1 MNSHTA
7 APPLTGQVAWVTGA
21 SRGLGRATA
30 LELAAAGA
38 HVVVTARSARG
49 QSTQPT
55 LPGTTIEDT
64 AEAIRSAG
72 GHATPLRC
80 DHTDPTQVEAVVQQ
94 IAREHGQLGL
104 LVNNAWGA
112 HDGWQGGE
120 GGAEVWDEPLGQL
133 RQMLLAGA
141 YSDYVTSLLVL
152 RHLMGP
158 QGRGLIVNTTW
169 HTEEPPGWLPYEVSK
184 AAKNRLVYALAH
196 NLRGKGVGVVGV
208 APGWMRT
215 EIMLQHHTEEELA
228 GQTETPHY
236 AARGI
241 VALAADPEVMRHSG
255 QVLDVGELAD
265 LYGFT
270 DLDGTRPQWYARHR
284 STRAGG

>member
-1 MNSHTA
+1 MSG
-7 APPLTGQVAWVTGA
+7 PLSGRVAWVTGA

-38 HVVVTARSARG
+38 HVIVTARSTRG
-49 QSTQPT
+49 QSTVAA
-55 LPGTTIEDT
+55 LPNTTVDDT
-64 AEAIRSAG
+64 ADAIRAAG
-72 GHATPLRC
+72 GQARPLRC
-80 DHTDPTQVEAVVQQ
+80 DHTDPAEVEAVVRQV
-94 IAREHGQLGL
+94 ADTHGRLDL

-112 HDGWQGGE
+112 HDDVQG

-133 RQMLLAGA
+133 RTMLLAGA
-141 YSDYVTSLLVL
+141 YSDYVTSLLAL

-158 QGRGLIVNTTW
+158 RGRGLIVNTTW
-169 HTEEPPGWLPYEVSK
+169 HTDEPPAWLPYEVSK
-184 AAKNRLVYALAH
+184 AAKNRLTYALGH
-196 NLRGKGVGVVGV
+196 HLRGKGVAVVGV

-215 EIMLQHHTEEELA
+215 EVMLQHHTEAELA

-241 VALAADPEVMRHSG
+241 VALATDPEVMRHTG
-255 QVLDVGELAD
+255 RVLDVGELAT

-270 DLDGTRPQWYARHR
+270 DLDGTQPQWFARHR
-284 STRAGG
+284 EERAGG